1 MAFSCFSVWHAS
13 PHPSLQQAFCGM
25 PPWTS
30 QPFGVTCVLKNCEPH
45 DLAFPFLTRA
55 TRGLWGTESHARRV
69 FLGKASGIR
78 EPESKQ
84 RQKTQTEN
92 TQRENTDRKH
102 RQKTHREKTQ
112 TENTQTENGNTQTE
126 NTERNTDRSTTQ
138 YYKVLHYTIPYYT
151 APHATT
157 LYYKKYYAALHV
169 RAGNRAQDLLL
180 PRLTPYP
187 RGKFSGTTIFK
198 RLWQQKQHS
207 PQVSM
212 HLPRSCNSKWPC
224 RCTH

>member
-1 MAFSCFSVWHAS
+1 MALSCFSVWHAS

-55 TRGLWGTESHARRV
+55 TESHARRV

-78 EPESKQ
+78 EPE
-84 RQKTQTEN
+84 
-92 TQRENTDRKH
+92 RKH

-112 TENTQTENGNTQTE
+112 TENADRKHTERKHRQKTHRHRQKTQRENTDRKHRQKTETRRQKTQSETQTEVLHNTTKYY
-126 NTERNTDRSTTQ
+126 TILFHTTQ
-138 YYKVLHYTIPYYT
+138 HHTLRLC
-151 APHATT
+151 TT
-157 LYYKKYYAALHV
+157 KYYAALHV

-198 RLWQQKQHS
+198 RL
-207 PQVSM
+207 
-212 HLPRSCNSKWPC
+212 
-224 RCTH
+224 